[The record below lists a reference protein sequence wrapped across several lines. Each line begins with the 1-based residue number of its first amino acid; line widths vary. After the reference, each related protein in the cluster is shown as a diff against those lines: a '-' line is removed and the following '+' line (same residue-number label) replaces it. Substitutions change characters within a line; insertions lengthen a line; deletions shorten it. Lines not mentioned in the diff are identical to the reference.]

1 MHNYE
6 MLIGDEP
13 KLKGTPLIVIGL
25 RHKRGLATSQNK
37 LKPMCK
43 QMKQSLV
50 NSGNLFI
57 YL

>member
-1 MHNYE
+1 